1 MAKKNERYMY
11 CIEKI
16 FFKETL
22 ETHTNLRNFRQSI
35 GSLKGDP
42 FWKGRTTKTIL
53 FSLCDMDRV
62 Q

>member
-1 MAKKNERYMY
+1 MAKKMRGTRTVLRR
-11 CIEKI
+11 

-22 ETHTNLRNFRQSI
+22 ETNTNLHNFKQSI

-42 FWKGRTTKTIL
+42 FWKGRTSKTIL
-53 FSLCDMDRV
+53 FCLCDMDRV